1 MPHAEGAGVALHY
14 EERGSGQPV
23 LVVHAMGADCEAW
36 EPVLGELAA
45 GGARAICFDRRGYG
59 ASGAPE
65 PYTATTVQ
73 EQAQDAGT
81 LLEALDAAPAVLV
94 GDGFGALVVLELLV
108 RRPQLA
114 RGAVLVDPPVHA
126 YVAEATKALAV
137 ERELLEAAL
146 RDGGPE
152 AAVRA
157 WLGDGDGD
165 GGGDGGGGA
174 AAGGDGDGGD
184 GDGDGGGGD
193 HAGPGRAERA
203 AASHAGFFADY
214 AGQSSWSPSRRE
226 LRAIGTPVVVVTGA
240 ATAPHVVAA
249 ADAVAGFVPG
259 ARRAGDGAIVAAAL
273 ALL

>member
-14 EERGSGQPV
+14 KERGSGQPV
-23 LVVHAMGADCEAW
+23 FVVHAMGADCEAW

-73 EQAQDAGT
+73 EQAQDAGA

-114 RGAVLVDPPVHA
+114 RGAVLVDPPLHA
-126 YVAEATKALAV
+126 FVAEATKALAV

-157 WLGDGDGD
+157 WLG
-165 GGGDGGGGA
+165 A
-174 AAGGDGDGGD
+174 GGD
-184 GDGDGGGGD
+184 GDGDGVDGGDGGGD
-193 HAGPGRAERA
+193 ADPARAERA

-226 LRAIGTPVVVVTGA
+226 LRAIGVPVVVVTGA

-249 ADAVAGFVPG
+249 ADAVAGLVPG
-259 ARRAGDGAIVAAAL
+259 ARRAGDGAVVAAAL